1 MESTLSRIQGE
12 VQTSGI
18 PDPRTSPYGVIF
30 DGLSVVVSVKGLK
43 TVPVVRVQLLDTLTG
58 ESVA

>member
-1 MESTLSRIQGE
+1 

-18 PDPRTSPYGVIF
+18 PDARTGQYGVIF
-30 DGLSVVVSVKGLK
+30 DGLSVVVSVKGFK